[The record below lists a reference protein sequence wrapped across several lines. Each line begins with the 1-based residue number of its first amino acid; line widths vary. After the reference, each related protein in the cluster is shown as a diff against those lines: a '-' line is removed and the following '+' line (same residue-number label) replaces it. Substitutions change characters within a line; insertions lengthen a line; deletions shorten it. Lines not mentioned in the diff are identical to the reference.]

1 VVSNQGVGGREM
13 KVGDLVRDV
22 RCGTLCIVK
31 RFGLNYVVVWSFSG
45 NEEVSISTDNLEVQ
59 E

>member
-1 VVSNQGVGGREM
+1 M

-22 RCGTLCIVK
+22 RCGTLYIVK
-31 RFGLNYVVVWSFSG
+31 RTGLSYVIVWSFSG
-45 NEEVSISTDNLEVQ
+45 NEEISISDNLELV

>member
-1 VVSNQGVGGREM
+1 M
-13 KVGDLVRDV
+13 KVGDLVRDI
-22 RCGTLCIVK
+22 RCGTLYIVK
-31 RFGLNYVVVWSFSG
+31 RTGLSYVVVWSFSG

>member
-1 VVSNQGVGGREM
+1 M
-13 KVGDLVRDV
+13 KVGDLVRDI
-22 RCGTLCIVK
+22 RCGTLYIVK
-31 RFGLNYVVVWSFSG
+31 RTGLSYVAVWSFSG

>member
-1 VVSNQGVGGREM
+1 M

-22 RCGTLCIVK
+22 CCGTLYIVK
-31 RFGLNYVVVWSFSG
+31 ELREVKRTGLSYVIVWSFSG
-45 NEEVSISTDNLEVQ
+45 NEEISISDNLELV

>member
-1 VVSNQGVGGREM
+1 M

-22 RCGTLCIVK
+22 RCGTLYIVK
-31 RFGLNYVVVWSFSG
+31 RTGLSYVVVWSFSG
-45 NEEVSISTDNLEVQ
+45 NEEVAISTDNLEVQ